1 MGNSLKHTSWP
12 GKKWEITWNI
22 WEITWKWEITWNKW
36 EITWTWNKWEITSN
50 IRAGREENRQPDQ
63 NLEKR
68 QNQCSGHGG
77 HFNTRKFMATLV
89 LTFHPCLNLSV
100 KKCFSYFRVGKMKLH
115 SSWKK
120 ILFGHP
126 WKKPSDASER
136 VRPCNSSNK
145 PVTDDCTVSS
155 ERAFS
160 NWPRLANRVMNHY
173 KPNEILIGL
182 TIFTLNKMSSIMSSR
197 KCRHPLSL

>member
-50 IRAGREENRQPDQ
+50 IRAGRKENRQPDQ

-100 KKCFSYFRVGKMKLH
+100 KKCFSYFRWSCTPLGKKSFLATPE
-115 SSWKK
+115 KNLQTPLNAYVLA
-120 ILFGHP
+120 ILQISQWLMTAQSAVSALFQTGH
-126 WKKPSDASER
+126 
-136 VRPCNSSNK
+136 V
-145 PVTDDCTVSS
+145 
-155 ERAFS
+155 
-160 NWPRLANRVMNHY
+160 
-173 KPNEILIGL
+173 
-182 TIFTLNKMSSIMSSR
+182 
-197 KCRHPLSL
+197 